1 VIGCV
6 ASSALIAFYLIFPG
20 FALGY
25 VNTRLRRSNHLSP
38 LTSHQSLHEYAR

>member
-25 VNTRLRRSNHLSP
+25 VNTGFAARYRFR
-38 LTSHQSLHEYAR
+38 TSVTL